1 MVNHRVGHRDSIV
14 THELGLSDR
23 VRLAH
28 ERVAHLDLTK
38 CVNTFDRVL
47 RGFTAPIPLVC
58 PTEFDRH
65 VVAVVPRVVS
75 AIEKVAE
82 ILIADRDRAQ

>member
-1 MVNHRVGHRDSIV
+1 
-14 THELGLSDR
+14 
-23 VRLAH
+23 
-28 ERVAHLDLTK
+28 
-38 CVNTFDRVL
+38 VNTFDPVL

-58 PTEFDRH
+58 PTDFDRH

-82 ILIADRDRAQ
+82 IVIADRDRAQ